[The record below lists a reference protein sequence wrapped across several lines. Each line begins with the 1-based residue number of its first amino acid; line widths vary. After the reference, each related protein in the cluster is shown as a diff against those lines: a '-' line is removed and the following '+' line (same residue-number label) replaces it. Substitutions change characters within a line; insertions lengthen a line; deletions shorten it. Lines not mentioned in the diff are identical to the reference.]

1 MTWTEISK
9 EKEDW
14 ADEGK
19 DRPTYL
25 INGWLMY
32 GWLMYGWLLDYKS
45 LFGEI
50 SKLTS
55 NWDEI

>member
-14 ADEGK
+14 AYEGK
-19 DRPTYL
+19 DKSAYL

-32 GWLMYGWLLDYKS
+32 GWLFGYES
-45 LFGEI
+45 LFEEI

-55 NWDEI
+55 NWNEI

>member
-14 ADEGK
+14 ADEDK
-19 DRPTYL
+19 DKSAYL

-32 GWLMYGWLLDYKS
+32 GWLFDYKS

-50 SKLTS
+50 NKLTS
-55 NWDEI
+55 NWNEI

>member
-14 ADEGK
+14 TDKGK
-19 DRPTYL
+19 SELGWL
-25 INGWLMY
+25 INGWLF
-32 GWLMYGWLLDYKS
+32 DYES

>member
-1 MTWTEISK
+1 MTWNEISK
-9 EKEDW
+9 
-14 ADEGK
+14 K
-19 DRPTYL
+19 DNFAYL

-32 GWLMYGWLLDYKS
+32 GWLMYGWLFDYES
-45 LFGEI
+45 PFGEI

>member
-1 MTWTEISK
+1 MTWTETSK

-14 ADEGK
+14 ADEDK
-19 DRPTYL
+19 DKSAYL

-32 GWLMYGWLLDYKS
+32 DWLFDYES

>member
-19 DRPTYL
+19 DKSAYL
-25 INGWLMY
+25 INGWLI
-32 GWLMYGWLLDYKS
+32 YGWLLDYES

-55 NWDEI
+55 NWDEINKE